1 MCDRG
6 SPVGNPLQNSKF
18 KFRACLFTYF
28 LSCLLEWMITFC
40 LMKKS
45 PPVRNKA
52 IHIHSTVVFHCFV
65 DDPQWRWLVR
75 CSPLE
80 SRLTLTSAMRERGSV
95 RCSHCNGHK
104 DIEKIEAE
112 SSSSR
117 PIISKIKI
125 WYAKLIFERLWSH
138 GYRYLDVETSVGWGD
153 FTKQSFYINMYLI
166 GESYV
171 CLSDSLI

>member
-1 MCDRG
+1 MIVVGLVGNPKSSPVLHPCHGCPPCSKWPIKMCLCDHE
-6 SPVGNPLQNSKF
+6 SPVGNPLHNSKF
-18 KFRACLFTYF
+18 KFRACPYRPRR
-28 LSCLLEWMITFC
+28 SSLLEWMITFC

-52 IHIHSTVVFHCFV
+52 IHIHSTVVFHCCI

-80 SRLTLTSAMRERGSV
+80 SRLTLTSAMRERGSL

-112 SSSSR
+112 C
-117 PIISKIKI
+117 
-125 WYAKLIFERLWSH
+125 E
-138 GYRYLDVETSVGWGD
+138 VSV
-153 FTKQSFYINMYLI
+153 QS
-166 GESYV
+166 
-171 CLSDSLI
+171 D